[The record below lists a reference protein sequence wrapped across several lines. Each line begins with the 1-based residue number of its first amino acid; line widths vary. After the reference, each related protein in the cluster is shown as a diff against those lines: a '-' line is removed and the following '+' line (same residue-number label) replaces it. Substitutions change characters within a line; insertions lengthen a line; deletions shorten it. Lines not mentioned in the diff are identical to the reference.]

1 MPADAFALR
10 ASISPSLPGEARG
23 AKAWRKERE
32 GLEMGEASESMRE
45 ALGGAANGA
54 ATAVTAPGAQTDATG
69 KDAADA
75 QADAMGGKAV
85 GSRAGSKGAKAAPS
99 AATCADLRAVLE
111 ARASFYETLASLYF
125 KPLTQKQIDA
135 MAAADFSAY
144 ADVNDVFAEGLN
156 DMARYLRR
164 RNSGTRQELAVDFT
178 GAFAGTSAYE
188 GKTAVPYKSV
198 FTSDKGLMYQEG
210 YQEVFTAFK
219 HEAVKRRA
227 GLDWPDDHLSF
238 MCQFMAI
245 LSRRASRA
253 LEQGDVSGAVHDLEA
268 SREFLER
275 HMASWF
281 TDFASLASRL
291 LSTRFYRGVLK
302 VTEGFFKLDGE
313 TVADLLD
320 EVRG

>member
-1 MPADAFALR
+1 MAAAVSATVSVREDPTASAKPCAWEDLAGGRTADSR
-10 ASISPSLPGEARG
+10 RIRRG
-23 AKAWRKERE
+23 
-32 GLEMGEASESMRE
+32 
-45 ALGGAANGA
+45 
-54 ATAVTAPGAQTDATG
+54 TG
-69 KDAADA
+69 STDA
-75 QADAMGGKAV
+75 QASAE
-85 GSRAGSKGAKAAPS
+85 GAAEAPIT
-99 AATCADLRAVLE
+99 AEVADLCAVLE

-125 KPLTQKQIDA
+125 KPLTQEQIDA
-135 MAAADFSAY
+135 MAVADFSAY
-144 ADVNDVFAEGLN
+144 ADVNDAFAEGLN

-178 GAFAGTSAYE
+178 GAFAGTSTYE

-210 YQEVFTAFK
+210 YQEVFAAFK
-219 HEAVKRRA
+219 HEAVRRRA

-245 LSRRASRA
+245 LSRRAVRA
-253 LEQGDVSGAVHDLEA
+253 LEQGDARAAAHNLEA

-281 TDFASLASRL
+281 NDFASLANRL

-302 VTEGFFKLDGE
+302 VTEGFFELDRE

-320 EVRG
+320 EARG

>member
-1 MPADAFALR
+1 
-10 ASISPSLPGEARG
+10 
-23 AKAWRKERE
+23 
-32 GLEMGEASESMRE
+32 MGEASESVRE
-45 ALGGAANGA
+45 ALGGGANGA
-54 ATAVTAPGAQTDATG
+54 ATAVATAVAAPGTQADATG

-85 GSRAGSKGAKAAPS
+85 GSRAGSKGAKAVPS

-125 KPLTQKQIDA
+125 KPLTQEQIDA

-156 DMARYLRR
+156 DMARYLRH

-210 YQEVFTAFK
+210 YQEVFAAFK

-253 LEQGDVSGAVHDLEA
+253 LEQGDVRGAVHDLEA

-302 VTEGFFKLDGE
+302 VTEGFFELDGE